1 MPKEKEEAAEQE
13 NTESVE
19 SEEVKES
26 EEVVE
31 AEDEKPEVSEKT
43 EVKAEEKK
51 EAEPIVYDLK
61 LPEDSTV
68 PDFMATFVVDKV
80 LTSAKERG
88 LSNEA
93 AQEEV
98 NKISKGFAEEKVR
111 QTVEWTKT
119 LKKDPDIIG
128 KDGKQYN
135 VNIETAK
142 RAIAHYI
149 KETGNEKIKAF
160 FNEDGTGSH
169 PEMVKFVLFWGQR
182 LSDDKFVHSKSQTG
196 GVQKPDKEVFYGK

>member
-1 MPKEKEEAAEQE
+1 MKLATWNVNGIRAAQTKGFLSWLERE
-13 NTESVE
+13 DAD
-19 SEEVKES
+19 
-26 EEVVE
+26 VVCLQ
-31 AEDEKPEVSEKT
+31 

-51 EAEPIVYDLK
+51 EAGPIVYDLK

-128 KDGKQYN
+128 KESKQ
-135 VNIETAK
+135 
-142 RAIAHYI
+142 
-149 KETGNEKIKAF
+149 
-160 FNEDGTGSH
+160 
-169 PEMVKFVLFWGQR
+169 
-182 LSDDKFVHSKSQTG
+182 
-196 GVQKPDKEVFYGK
+196 